1 MRKISALLCL
11 VASSLLVLTHAY
23 ENPVFTTLH
32 FSLKDDNKVTA
43 RQIFRKCDLDKDQ
56 KITREEYVKCTHN
69 YEGWDALERFDQN
82 RDRALQYKEVREAVR
97 DQERRVR
104 QEFSMMS
111 DEDTEAVKQAF
122 KAADVDQD
130 GLLTREEFSDFF
142 EQSGQ
147 PVS

>member
-1 MRKISALLCL
+1 M
-11 VASSLLVLTHAY
+11 ASSLLVLALAY
-23 ENPVFTTLH
+23 ENTVFTALQ
-32 FSLKDDNKVTA
+32 FSLKGDYSRTA
-43 RQIFRKCDLDKDQ
+43 KEIFRKCDLDKDQ
-56 KITREEYVKCTHN
+56 EITREEYVKCTHN
-69 YEGWDALERFDQN
+69 YEGWDALARYDQN

-130 GLLTREEFSDFF
+130 GLLTREEFSEFF